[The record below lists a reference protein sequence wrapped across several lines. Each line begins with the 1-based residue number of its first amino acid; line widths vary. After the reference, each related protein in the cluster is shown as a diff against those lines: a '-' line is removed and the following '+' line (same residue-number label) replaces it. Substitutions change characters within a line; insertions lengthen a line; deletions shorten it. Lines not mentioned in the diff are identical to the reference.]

1 MKKIIQIAD
10 KQTLDMV
17 AENTE
22 KVLEKIGNG
31 GVLLKLII

>member
-1 MKKIIQIAD
+1 MKQTIQIAD
-10 KQTLDMV
+10 KQTLDAV

-31 GVLLKLII
+31 GG